1 MPVETKAQDLVYQTK
16 DDPSKAANFNG
27 FSYLQL
33 LNFYGSAHV
42 HKFLLDRRSFILTDA
57 LFDWL
62 RSAIDQVLGFLQ
74 PETGD
79 LANSLDHVNLVGT
92 RCGEDD

>member
-1 MPVETKAQDLVYQTK
+1 MPVETKAQNLVYQTK
-16 DDPSKAANFNG
+16 DNPSKAANFNKI
-27 FSYLQL
+27 SYLGL
-33 LNFYGSAHV
+33 LNFYSSAHV

-57 LFDWL
+57 LFDRL
-62 RSAIDQVLGFLQ
+62 RSAVDQVLGFLQ

-79 LANSLDHVNLVGT
+79 FTHGLDHVNLVRA